1 MYPEITAKLSHRIR
15 LTSALALLIAVMLSS
30 NLKAQD
36 SHYAVFSFVQRPVNA
51 RIAGLG
57 GVNVSLADRDQ
68 SSFVSNPV
76 LTGDTLAG
84 FASVGYQFFSG
95 GIGQAGFSW
104 SPVVGKFGMISFG
117 VQHIGY
123 GSITSYDASGN
134 ELGVFNARETAL
146 YVSKQRM
153 LGNYRFGASL
163 KAISSAF
170 AGFRAGALAV
180 DLGGLFVHPE
190 KDFTVG
196 MVIKNVGFVVRDY
209 TGNSDS
215 SLPFDVQIGTTFKPE
230 FMPVRFSI
238 TASRLADFNEVTYV
252 NNQPTEPRVLD
263 KVFRHFNFG
272 AEVLVHRNVNVLV
285 GYNYGLHQELKL
297 DNAGGG
303 AGVALGIATQISA
316 VNFVFSRLTYVAGSP
331 AYNFTLSA
339 NLNRMIYKK

>member
-1 MYPEITAKLSHRIR
+1 MYPKITLKFSRHHCLA
-15 LTSALALLIAVMLSS
+15 SAYVLLIAITSS
-30 NLKAQD
+30 LEGKAQD
-36 SHYAVFSFVQRPVNA
+36 SRYAVFSFVQRPANA

-68 SSFVSNPV
+68 SAFISNPV

-84 FASVGYQFFSG
+84 FASAGYQFFSG

-117 VQHIGY
+117 IQHIGY

-134 ELGVFNARETAL
+134 ELGEFNARETAL

-153 LGNYRFGASL
+153 LGNYRFGASF
-163 KAISSAF
+163 KVISSAF
-170 AGFRAGALAV
+170 AGFRATALAV
-180 DLGGLFVHPE
+180 DLGGLFVHPD
-190 KDFTVG
+190 KDFTIG
-196 MVIKNVGFVVRDY
+196 LVIRNAGFVVSDY
-209 TGNSDS
+209 TEDSES
-215 SLPFDVQIGTTFKPE
+215 SLPFDVQVGTTFKPE
-230 FMPVRFSI
+230 FMPIRFSV
-238 TASRLADFNEVTYV
+238 TASRLTDYDQVTYV
-252 NNQPTEPRVLD
+252 NNQPAEPRVLD

-272 AEVLVHRNVNVLV
+272 AEVLVHRNVNVLI

-303 AGVALGIATQISA
+303 AGVALGIATQISV

-331 AYNFTLSA
+331 AYNFTLST
-339 NLNRMIYKK
+339 NVNRMIYRK

>member
-1 MYPEITAKLSHRIR
+1 MYPEITAKLSHRIW
-15 LTSALALLIAVMLSS
+15 LTSALVLLIAVLPSAEV
-30 NLKAQD
+30 NAQD
-36 SHYAVFSFVQRPVNA
+36 SRYAIFSFVQRPANA
-51 RIAGLG
+51 RVAGLG

-68 SSFVSNPV
+68 SAFINNPV

-84 FASVGYQFFSG
+84 FASAGYQFFSG

-134 ELGVFNARETAL
+134 ELGEFTARETAL

-153 LGNYRFGASL
+153 LGNYRFGASF
-163 KAISSAF
+163 KVISSAF
-170 AGFRAGALAV
+170 AGFRAAAFAI
-180 DLGGLFVHPE
+180 DLGGLFVHPN
-190 KDFTVG
+190 KDLTVG
-196 MVIKNVGFVVRDY
+196 MVIKNAGFVVRDY
-209 TGNSDS
+209 TDNSDS
-215 SLPFDVQIGTTFKPE
+215 SLPFDVQIGATFKPE

-238 TASRLADFNEVTYV
+238 TASRLTNFDHVAYV
-252 NNQPTEPRVLD
+252 NNQPAEPRVLD

-297 DNAGGG
+297 ENAGGG
-303 AGVALGIATQISA
+303 AGVALGIATQISI
-316 VNFVFSRLTYVAGSP
+316 VNFVFSRLTYIAGSP
-331 AYNFTLSA
+331 AYNFTLA
-339 NLNRMIYKK
+339 TNLNRMVYKK